1 MDRSS
6 WTKRKVASG
15 PFRQS
20 FRRLGGSRAAGELD
34 RLLPGG
40 DSVSEDLS
48 EFGIAAGDGARSR
61 PLGWGVVGG
70 VLGLGV
76 LGLFGDRVL
85 DEEILK

>member
-6 WTKRKVASG
+6 WMKRKVVSG

-20 FRRLGGSRAAGELD
+20 FRRLGGGRAAGELD
-34 RLLPGG
+34 RLLFGG
-40 DSVSEDLS
+40 DSVSEDVF
-48 EFGIAAGDGARSR
+48 EFGIAAGDGAASR

-70 VLGLGV
+70 GGV

-85 DEEILK
+85 EDIFK